1 MTKARL
7 FSSPRAGGTAENLR
21 AARAVTVGRYIFTPA
36 AAYSSPDASG
46 TLHVDGRKVEL
57 RVTEPL
63 LSELLTL
70 LDTAQEE
77 LGRRWNGPG
86 RSDCYATRM

>member
-1 MTKARL
+1 MA
-7 FSSPRAGGTAENLR
+7 
-21 AARAVTVGRYIFTPA
+21 VGRYIFTPA

-46 TLHVDGRKVEL
+46 TLHVDGAKVEL

-63 LSELLTL
+63 LSDLLTL

-77 LGRRWNGPG
+77 LSQRWNSQG
-86 RSDCYATRM
+86 RSDCHATRM

>member
-1 MTKARL
+1 MTKASL
-7 FSSPRAGGTAENLR
+7 FSSPRSRVTTEKLPV
-21 AARAVTVGRYIFTPA
+21 ARGVAVGRYIYTPA
-36 AAYSSPDASG
+36 AAYSSPDANG
-46 TLHVDGRKVEL
+46 TLHRDGAEVEL

-77 LGRRWNGPG
+77 LNRRWNSQV
-86 RSDCYATRM
+86 RSDCHASRM

>member
-1 MTKARL
+1 MA
-7 FSSPRAGGTAENLR
+7 
-21 AARAVTVGRYIFTPA
+21 VGRYIFTPA
-36 AAYSSPDASG
+36 AAYSSPEASG
-46 TLHVDGRKVEL
+46 TLHVDGAKVEL

-77 LGRRWNGPG
+77 LSQRWNRQG
-86 RSDCYATRM
+86 RSDCHATRM

>member
-1 MTKARL
+1 MARGV
-7 FSSPRAGGTAENLR
+7 A
-21 AARAVTVGRYIFTPA
+21 VGRYVYTPA

-46 TLHVDGRKVEL
+46 TLHKDGAKVEL

-63 LSELLTL
+63 LSEFLRL

-77 LGRRWNGPG
+77 LGRRWSGQG
-86 RSDCYATRM
+86 RSDFPAPRR

>member
-1 MTKARL
+1 MTKASL
-7 FSSPRAGGTAENLR
+7 FPSHRSGATAENLP
-21 AARAVTVGRYIFTPA
+21 ATRAVAVGRYIFTPA
-36 AAYSSPDASG
+36 AAYSSPDSSG
-46 TLHVDGRKVEL
+46 TLHVDGTKVEL

-77 LGRRWNGPG
+77 LSQRWNSQG
-86 RSDCYATRM
+86 RSDCHASRM

>member
-1 MTKARL
+1 
-7 FSSPRAGGTAENLR
+7 
-21 AARAVTVGRYIFTPA
+21 
-36 AAYSSPDASG
+36 
-46 TLHVDGRKVEL
+46 VDGRKVEL